1 MTLSGQ
7 VASDPAVPDPQVA
20 KEIQQLVR
28 GQVGA
33 IASLGGIIQGKCMI
47 PKTRSGKML
56 RRVLKEMAENAIRGE
71 FDKEVLVPSTIE
83 DLATLDVA
91 RAKINEYFGQ
101 AEARDAGDTIVKA
114 RL

>member
-1 MTLSGQ
+1 VTLSGQ
-7 VASDPAVPDPQVA
+7 VASDPAVPDQNIA

-56 RRVLKEMAENAIRGE
+56 RRVLKEMAENAIRGD
-71 FDKEVLVPSTIE
+71 FDKEVMVPSTIE
-83 DLATLDVA
+83 ELSTLDVA
-91 RAKINEYFGQ
+91 RAKINEYFGH
-101 AEARDAGDTIVKA
+101 AEARDADDTMVKA

>member
-7 VASDPAVPDPQVA
+7 VASDPAVPDQRVV

-71 FDKEVLVPSTIE
+71 FEKEVMVPSTIE
-83 DLATLDVA
+83 DLATLDIA
-91 RAKINEYFGQ
+91 RAKISEYFGH
-101 AEARDAGDTIVKA
+101 AETRNAEDAMVKA